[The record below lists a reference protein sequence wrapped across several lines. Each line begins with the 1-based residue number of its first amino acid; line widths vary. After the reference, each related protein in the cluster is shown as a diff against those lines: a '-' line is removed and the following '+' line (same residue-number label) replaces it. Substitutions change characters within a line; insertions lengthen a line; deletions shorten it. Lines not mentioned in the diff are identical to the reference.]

1 MSPRLLRQRGQALL
15 LMLLV
20 LGLGSTWYLVSRL
33 NAESSAAT
41 ALRKTRNAEV
51 LNRAKQAL
59 IGYIGAQAIKV
70 GETRPGAFPCPEAPA
85 DFNVAGSEGTVS
97 YPCTLPVV
105 GRFPWATLGTEK
117 LVDAYGE
124 PLWYVVASGWAG
136 AGTVINSDCASP
148 SSGMACATGR
158 LTVDGTTGDVV
169 ALIIAPGPAVT
180 VPASAGCTARA
191 QSRSTVAPPDLRNYL
206 ECENATSPA
215 DTTFVTSN
223 ANSAFNDQVVTVSV
237 GEVMPVIEAAIA
249 KRIEREIVP
258 ALSSVYTPAGWGFS
272 GANAVL
278 PYPAAFA
285 NPGPG
290 AGTSAYQGTAGLY
303 RGLLPFNQVNCTVA
317 ASNPRCSNNFLVF
330 SKSGNDAQIAG
341 AGSIRTQSSCAWTS
355 NTFICTG
362 QYNAPTVS
370 ISFPLRVTNVAMGL
384 RAFDA
389 SKITCTAVDDVGS
402 GIPTQTVPCTSSYA
416 LQPDGS
422 ALVTVVTGAMP
433 DIAASGWG
441 TYANYMV
448 NIDRLAFGD
457 HSLLDTANGT
467 TGWFARNEWFRLTYY
482 AIAPSNAAL
491 RLPLERSCSTAGD
504 CLSVT
509 NMTPSSKAAL
519 LLLAG
524 RGLNGVARPS
534 PTLTDYLEFGNAAAS
549 YESRQVTGKPAAVYA
564 DTGGANAY
572 VVPVASVNSN
582 TAFFFRATAANTG
595 TATLTTPATG
605 SRSLVNE
612 DGSNLA
618 AGTIQ
623 AGAAVQVAWDGTSFR
638 LSRRPYNDRIVAISS
653 N

>member
-1 MSPRLLRQRGQALL
+1 MTDRKLRQRGQALL

-33 NAESSAAT
+33 NAESGAAT

-59 IGYIGAQAIKV
+59 IGYIGAQAIKT

-105 GRFPWATLGTEK
+105 GRFPWATLGVEK

-136 AGTVINSDCASP
+136 AGTVINSDCASA

-158 LTVDGTTGDVV
+158 LTVDGTAGDVI

-180 VPASAGCTARA
+180 VPTSASCTARA
-191 QSRSTVAPPDLRNYL
+191 QSRSTAAPPDLRNYL

-215 DTTFVTSN
+215 DATFVTTN
-223 ANSAFNDQVVTVSV
+223 ANSAFNDQVVTITV
-237 GEVMPVIEAAIA
+237 GEVLPVIEAAVA
-249 KRIEREIVP
+249 KRIEREIAP
-258 ALSSVYTPAGWGFS
+258 ALASVYAPAGWGFS
-272 GANAVL
+272 GANAIL
-278 PYPAAFA
+278 PYPAPFA

-303 RGLLPFNQVNCTVA
+303 RGLLPFNQANCTVS
-317 ASNPRCSNNFLVF
+317 ASNPRCSNSLLAF
-330 SKSGNDAQIAG
+330 SKSGNDTQIAG
-341 AGSIRTQSSCAWTS
+341 GGSIRTQSSCAWSASTYV
-355 NTFICTG
+355 CTG

-370 ISFPLRVTNVAMGL
+370 ISFRLRVTNVAMGL
-384 RAFDA
+384 RSFDA
-389 SKITCTAVDDVGS
+389 SKVTCAAIDDAGG
-402 GIPTQTVPCTSSYA
+402 GIGQQTVACSSSVA
-416 LQPDGS
+416 LQSDGS
-422 ALVTVVTGAMP
+422 ALVTVVTGATP
-433 DIAASGWG
+433 DIVGSGWG
-441 TYANYMV
+441 TYANYMI

-457 HSLLDTANGT
+457 HSLLDTANAT

-482 AIAPSNAAL
+482 AIAPSNAAI

-504 CLSVT
+504 CLSVS
-509 NMTPSSKAAL
+509 NVTPSSKAAL

-534 PTLTDYLEFGNAAAS
+534 ATLSDYLEFGNAAAS
-549 YESRQVTGKPAAVYA
+549 YESRQVTGKPASVYT
-564 DTGGANAY
+564 DTGSANAY
-572 VVPVASVNSN
+572 VVALSSVAEN
-582 TAFFFRATAANTG
+582 TAFHFRATSGNTG
-595 TATLTTPATG
+595 SSTLTTPATG
-605 SRSLVNE
+605 TRSLLNE
-612 DGSNLA
+612 DGSTLP
-618 AGTIQ
+618 AGTIL
-623 AGAAVQVAWDGTSFR
+623 AGAAVHVAWDGANFR
-638 LSRRPYNDRIVAISS
+638 LSKRPYNDRIVAVSS